1 MRVIFVPLRSIFR
14 SKAKLVSSL
23 LVEGLLLVGY
33 YSTIQR
39 L

>member
-14 SKAKLVSSL
+14 LKAKLSSL

-33 YSTIQR
+33 
-39 L
+39 